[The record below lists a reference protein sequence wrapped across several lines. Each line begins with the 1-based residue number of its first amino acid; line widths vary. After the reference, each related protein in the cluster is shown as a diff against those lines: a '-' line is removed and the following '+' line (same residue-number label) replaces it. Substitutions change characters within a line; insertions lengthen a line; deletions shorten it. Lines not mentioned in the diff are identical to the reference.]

1 MRRRILGF
9 AAAVAMLTLVTAA
22 PALAGGWAVTS
33 IDDAPGAFTPG
44 ETYQLHY
51 TVLQH
56 GQTPVNVEGTAVV
69 LRSTDTGETLTF
81 DGVATKEVGRYAVEV
96 EIPTSGSWEW
106 EVTQGGF
113 QTQEL
118 GSLPISGVASDTT
131 PATTL
136 LRLLL
141 PAATLVALALLLV
154 QIREIRRASRRRSP
168 VPRGQTV

>member
-1 MRRRILGF
+1 
-9 AAAVAMLTLVTAA
+9 
-22 PALAGGWAVTS
+22 
-33 IDDAPGAFTPG
+33 
-44 ETYQLHY
+44 
-51 TVLQH
+51 
-56 GQTPVNVEGTAVV
+56 VNVEGTAVV

-131 PATTL
+131 PATTSAATPATTL

-154 QIREIRRASRRRSP
+154 QIRGIRRASRRRSP